1 MIRITLAARRG
12 ATALV
17 LACATL
23 AAASMTAEAHEFK
36 VGSIGIEHPWSRA
49 TPPGARTGAGYFVL
63 TNTGSA
69 DDKLVSAS
77 SPAAEKV
84 EVHEMSIKDGI
95 MNMRRVDVLTIPAG
109 GTASL
114 SPGGYHLMLMGLKAP
129 FKEGQM
135 IPVTLTFEKGGPV
148 EVELQVDKMGATG
161 PAHGAGEAGEE
172 GHAH

>member
-1 MIRITLAARRG
+1 MFSFQLRT
-12 ATALV
+12 
-17 LACATL
+17 ATL
-23 AAASMTAEAHEFK
+23 ALAAGLALGAFSSPVLAHGFK
-36 VGSIGIEHPWSRA
+36 AGSIEIGHPWSRA
-49 TPPGARTGAGYFVL
+49 TPPGAKTGAGYFVL
-63 TNTGSA
+63 TNTGSV

-95 MNMRRVDVLTIPAG
+95 MNMRRVDELTIPAG
-109 GTASL
+109 GKASL

-135 IPVTLTFEKGGPV
+135 IPVMLTFEKGGPV
-148 EVELQVDKMGATG
+148 EIQLQVDKMGATG